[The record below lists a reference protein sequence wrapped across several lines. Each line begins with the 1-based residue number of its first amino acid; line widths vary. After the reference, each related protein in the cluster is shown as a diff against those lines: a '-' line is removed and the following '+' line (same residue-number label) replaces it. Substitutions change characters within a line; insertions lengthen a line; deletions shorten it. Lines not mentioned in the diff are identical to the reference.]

1 MKESL
6 RERLKKPPFGPS
18 LAYEVSIATSW
29 DSLGLLAII
38 TLPISQ
44 LTAATFDEYT
54 ACRW

>member
-54 ACRW
+54 ACR